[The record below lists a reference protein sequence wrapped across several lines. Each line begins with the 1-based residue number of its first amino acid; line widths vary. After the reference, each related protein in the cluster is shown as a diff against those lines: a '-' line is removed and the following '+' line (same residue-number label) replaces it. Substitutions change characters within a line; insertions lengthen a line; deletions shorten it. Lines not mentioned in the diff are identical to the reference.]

1 MSPRLLRLAY
11 AFEFLIALVA
21 IFTAWSE
28 IGGQAALDLM
38 HWTWKFGLGFSL
50 AGAGVAYT
58 AAVVSTDTLW
68 STRSTRWLTAIIVVL
83 LAMGAITYYYT
94 LQVDSGESDE
104 ATPSAFQRPSAARYR
119 SS

>member
-11 AFEFLIALVA
+11 AFEFLIALMA

-38 HWTWKFGLGFSL
+38 HWTWKLGLGIGL
-50 AGAGVAYT
+50 AAAGVAYT
-58 AAVVSTDTLW
+58 SAVVSADSLW
-68 STRSTRWLTAIIVVL
+68 SARSTRWLTAMIVVV

-104 ATPSAFQRPSAARYR
+104 TTPSAHLSATSPYH